1 MAAEFPHFSAFRPVT
16 AVAAVAQGTAES
28 SASTAAETAAET
40 GCAEVSTTVD
50 KVENEETPVAVAED
64 CGERG
69 KRPARLT
76 AHSSL
81 QPDLR
86 ETLQVPMGCVRR

>member
-16 AVAAVAQGTAES
+16 SAAAAAHGSASLAES
-28 SASTAAETAAET
+28 SASSAAETAAET

-50 KVENEETPVAVAED
+50 KVENEEAPVAVADD
-64 CGERG
+64 CGEKC

-76 AHSSL
+76 ICYPESNPTSVK
-81 QPDLR
+81 R
-86 ETLQVPMGCVRR
+86 CRF

>member
-16 AVAAVAQGTAES
+16 STAAVAQGSAES

-50 KVENEETPVAVAED
+50 KVENEEAPVAVADD

-69 KRPARLT
+69 KRQARL
-76 AHSSL
+76 
-81 QPDLR
+81 
-86 ETLQVPMGCVRR
+86 